1 MRLRLPGPPRGSA
14 AAFQRAG
21 QPSPD
26 TPWREAGWC
35 VVDLEL
41 TGLDRRDQIIAIGA
55 VPIDDGRLT
64 LGGSMY
70 TLARPSRPPQHAAVL
85 VHKLRSADLA
95 DAPALDEAIDRLLDA
110 LAGRVPVF
118 HTSMVERTFLGRE
131 LRRRR
136 VRLPADADTE
146 LLGRLWLRERDGV
159 APARLSLARLARI
172 LGQPALPAH
181 HALGDALTTAQA
193 FIALAGHLDALEP
206 QTVGSLRRAQERL
219 RTVRSGSATADS
231 TAPR

>member
-1 MRLRLPGPPRGSA
+1 MRRLLAPRGA
-14 AAFQRAG
+14 AARLERAG

-26 TPWREAGWC
+26 TPWRQAGWC

-64 LGGSMY
+64 LGRAMY

-85 VHKLRSADLA
+85 VHKLRFTDLA
-95 DAPALDEAIDRLLDA
+95 DAPPLDEAIDLLLDS

-131 LRRRR
+131 LKRRRA
-136 VRLPADADTE
+136 RLPADADTE

-159 APARLSLARLARI
+159 APARLSLARLASV
-172 LGQPALPAH
+172 LGQPAETPH
-181 HALGDALTTAQA
+181 HALGDALTTAKA
-193 FIALAGHLDALEP
+193 FIALASHLDAGQP
-206 QTVGSLRRAQERL
+206 QTVGSLQRAEETLRSVRR
-219 RTVRSGSATADS
+219 
-231 TAPR
+231 P

>member
-1 MRLRLPGPPRGSA
+1 LE
-14 AAFQRAG
+14 RAG

-26 TPWREAGWC
+26 TPWRQAGWC

-64 LGGSMY
+64 LGRAMY

-85 VHKLRSADLA
+85 VHKLRFTDLA
-95 DAPALDEAIDRLLDA
+95 DAPPLDEAIDLLLDS

-131 LRRRR
+131 LKRRRA
-136 VRLPADADTE
+136 RLPADADTE

-159 APARLSLARLARI
+159 APARLSLARLASV
-172 LGQPALPAH
+172 LGQPAETPH
-181 HALGDALTTAQA
+181 HALGDALTTAKA
-193 FIALAGHLDALEP
+193 FIALASHLDAGQP
-206 QTVGSLRRAQERL
+206 QTVGSLQRAEETLRSVRR
-219 RTVRSGSATADS
+219 
-231 TAPR
+231 P

>member
-1 MRLRLPGPPRGSA
+1 VRRLLAPRGA
-14 AAFQRAG
+14 AARLERAG

-26 TPWREAGWC
+26 TPWRQAGWC

-64 LGGSMY
+64 LGRAMY

-85 VHKLRSADLA
+85 VHKLRFTDLA
-95 DAPALDEAIDRLLDA
+95 DAPPLDEAIDLLLDS

-131 LRRRR
+131 LKRRRA
-136 VRLPADADTE
+136 RLPADADTE

-159 APARLSLARLARI
+159 APARLSLARLASV
-172 LGQPALPAH
+172 LGQPAETPH
-181 HALGDALTTAQA
+181 HALGDALTTAKA
-193 FIALAGHLDALEP
+193 FIALASHLDAGQP
-206 QTVGSLRRAQERL
+206 QTVGSLQRAEETLRSVRR
-219 RTVRSGSATADS
+219 
-231 TAPR
+231 P

>member
-1 MRLRLPGPPRGSA
+1 VRRLLGAPRGA
-14 AAFQRAG
+14 AARFKRAA

-26 TPWREAGWC
+26 TPWRQAGWC

-41 TGLDRRDQIIAIGA
+41 TGLGRRDQIIAIGA

-64 LGGSMY
+64 LGRAMY
-70 TLARPSRPPQHAAVL
+70 TLVRPSRPPQHAAVL
-85 VHKLRSADLA
+85 VHKLRFTDLA
-95 DAPALDEAIDRLLDA
+95 DAPPLEEAIDLLLDS

-118 HTSMVERTFLGRE
+118 HTSIVERTFLGRE

-136 VRLPADADTE
+136 VRLPPDADTE

-159 APARLSLARLARI
+159 APARLSLARLAQV
-172 LGQPALPAH
+172 LGQPAETPH
-181 HALGDALTTAQA
+181 HALGDALTTAKA

-206 QTVGSLRRAQERL
+206 QTVGTLRRGEER
-219 RTVRSGSATADS
+219 VRVAHSF
-231 TAPR
+231 

>member
-1 MRLRLPGPPRGSA
+1 MRRLLAPRGA
-14 AAFQRAG
+14 AARLARAG

-26 TPWREAGWC
+26 TPWRQAGWC

-64 LGGSMY
+64 LGRAMY

-85 VHKLRSADLA
+85 VHKLRFTDLA
-95 DAPALDEAIDRLLDA
+95 DAPPLDEAIDLLLDS

-131 LRRRR
+131 LKRRRA
-136 VRLPADADTE
+136 RLPADADTE

-159 APARLSLARLARI
+159 APARLSLARLASV
-172 LGQPALPAH
+172 LGQPAETPH
-181 HALGDALTTAQA
+181 HALGDALTTAKA
-193 FIALAGHLDALEP
+193 FIALASHLDAGQP
-206 QTVGSLRRAQERL
+206 QTVGSLQRAEETLRSVRR
-219 RTVRSGSATADS
+219 
-231 TAPR
+231 P

>member
-1 MRLRLPGPPRGSA
+1 VRLLLGAPRGA
-14 AAFQRAG
+14 AVRFKRAG

-26 TPWREAGWC
+26 TPWRQAGWS

-41 TGLDRRDQIIAIGA
+41 TGLGRRDQIIAIGA

-64 LGGSMY
+64 LGGAMY
-70 TLARPSRPPQHAAVL
+70 TLVRPSRPPQHAAVL
-85 VHKLRSADLA
+85 VHKLRFTDLA
-95 DAPALDEAIDRLLDA
+95 DAPPLEEAIDLLLDS

-136 VRLPADADTE
+136 VRLPPDADTE
-146 LLGRLWLRERDGV
+146 QLGRLWLRERDGV

-172 LGQPALPAH
+172 LGQPAETPH
-181 HALGDALTTAQA
+181 HALGDALTTAKA
-193 FIALAGHLDALEP
+193 FIALARHLDALAPE
-206 QTVGSLRRAQERL
+206 TVGSLQRAEKRL
-219 RTVRSGSATADS
+219 RGARRS
-231 TAPR
+231 